1 MAAKQFL
8 EGIRNMRMAIDSKRA
23 KITVLREIATNTSAH
38 LTGMPHNP
46 SSEKSPMA
54 NAVCKI
60 ADLEREIA
68 DLEQK
73 RQTAIDTLCEMEN
86 SELCTIL
93 VKRYVQEK
101 PWDDISAEMRC
112 CRAQIFKLHKA
123 AIAALEKVVP
133 KIDSNRP
140 A

>member
-23 KITVLREIATNTSAH
+23 KITVLREIATNTSAR

-73 RQTAIDTLCEMEN
+73 RQMAIDTLCEMED
-86 SELCTIL
+86 SALCTVLI
-93 VKRYVQEK
+93 KRYVQEK
-101 PWDDISAEMRC
+101 PWEDISAEMRC
-112 CRAQIFKLHKA
+112 SRSRAFYLHNN
-123 AIAALEKVVP
+123 AIAAL
-133 KIDSNRP
+133 DQLLH
-140 A
+140 AG

>member
-73 RQTAIDTLCEMEN
+73 RQTAIDTLCEMED
-86 SELCTIL
+86 SALCTVLI
-93 VKRYVQEK
+93 KRYVQEK
-101 PWDDISAEMRC
+101 PWEDISAEMRC
-112 CRAQIFKLHKA
+112 SRSRAFYLHNN
-123 AIAALEKVVP
+123 AIAALDQLLYEG
-133 KIDSNRP
+133 
-140 A
+140 